1 LFWVNLARKDKQ
13 VEPSAQVVQPA
24 QIPVRHEGNA
34 IVRALVGEGSPVRLG
49 DARADP

>member
-24 QIPVRHEGNA
+24 QIPVRHEGHA